1 MSKLPNNK
9 INFPR
14 RMADPETEI
23 VTRIGNLGA
32 TQGQISCKLGVNQGQ
47 LKGNIG
53 TIFSSLYLFFFNF
66 DSFFS
71 EIQKNLTQ
79 VVFANENVP
88 KLPNNE
94 IGTHRFP
101 EENGRNSGNGNS
113 GNQNRKQFQQSR
125 SQTKSSSDVKSFNR
139 NGDNDSPFDKRL
151 SSNAGMYKVLWL
163 NFHVQSDYAHPKCP
177 LHCCLPIRI

>member
-1 MSKLPNNK
+1 MAKNSQGETTGDIELYELPK
-9 INFPR
+9 PSTTTLAYMEDYDEKTHI
-14 RMADPETEI
+14 
-23 VTRIGNLGA
+23 
-32 TQGQISCKLGVNQGQ
+32 K
-47 LKGNIG
+47 
-53 TIFSSLYLFFFNF
+53 
-66 DSFFS
+66 

-88 KLPNNE
+88 MLPNNE

-113 GNQNRKQFQQSR
+113 NENRKQFQQSR

-151 SSNAGMYKVLWL
+151 SSNAGSSVCQKSCNGVILLIMIGSLLKEAGLI
-163 NFHVQSDYAHPKCP
+163 SRM
-177 LHCCLPIRI
+177 I

>member
-1 MSKLPNNK
+1 MF
-9 INFPR
+9 IN
-14 RMADPETEI
+14 
-23 VTRIGNLGA
+23 
-32 TQGQISCKLGVNQGQ
+32 
-47 LKGNIG
+47 
-53 TIFSSLYLFFFNF
+53 
-66 DSFFS
+66 FFS

-88 KLPNNE
+88 MLPNNE

-113 GNQNRKQFQQSR
+113 NENRKQFQQSR

-151 SSNAGMYKVLWL
+151 SSNAGMYYLKQTNLDLRKMLVTHKIFLKSRFFL
-163 NFHVQSDYAHPKCP
+163 
-177 LHCCLPIRI
+177 I

>member
-1 MSKLPNNK
+1 MCF
-9 INFPR
+9 I
-14 RMADPETEI
+14 
-23 VTRIGNLGA
+23 
-32 TQGQISCKLGVNQGQ
+32 
-47 LKGNIG
+47 
-53 TIFSSLYLFFFNF
+53 
-66 DSFFS
+66 FFS

-88 KLPNNE
+88 MLPNNE

-113 GNQNRKQFQQSR
+113 NQNRKQFQQSR

-151 SSNAGMYKVLWL
+151 SSNAGM
-163 NFHVQSDYAHPKCP
+163 N
-177 LHCCLPIRI
+177 